1 MSNIQTSSDNSLV
14 NTRYSWLAEINERAL
29 AARPMVQPDFKAKP
43 VSVHDDE
50 YSRLVMSHPYYG
62 FVGAVV
68 GGIELLM
75 YSSNDDNVARTY
87 FYYGADAYETLSLR
101 LWQTLCQSANCILDI
116 GAFTGLYSLV
126 ARGTN
131 DRSTCIAFEPMPHI
145 RHRARMNF
153 VLNGRTDTI
162 LIEPF
167 ALSDATRML
176 PFYTSVGPTM
186 LDSGGTV
193 TQRSAEAAVSVDL
206 VQGISLD
213 QYLVSKP
220 GLKPD
225 LLKIDVEFH
234 EVAVLAGARN
244 TLTANRPTIIIEV
257 SKQQTLS
264 DVLSMLGGLGYQMFS
279 IDEARRM
286 LHEHRQGFAMATSYD
301 DLEDVHN
308 VLACPTPEVSAA
320 CGETAAQVLRLH
332 SAL

>member
-1 MSNIQTSSDNSLV
+1 MSST
-14 NTRYSWLAEINERAL
+14 
-29 AARPMVQPDFKAKP
+29 PVQPDGQFINGRHSWLMEINKRALDSRPMAQPNFQPRP

-50 YSRLVMSHPYYG
+50 YSRLVMSHPFYG
-62 FVGAVV
+62 FIGAVV
-68 GGIELLM
+68 GGIELVM

-101 LWQTLCQSANCILDI
+101 LWQRLCMDANCILDI

-131 DRSTCIAFEPMPHI
+131 DRSICIAFEPMPHI

-162 LIEPF
+162 LLEPF

-186 LDSGGTV
+186 LDSGGSV
-193 TQRSAEAAVSVDL
+193 TQRSSGEAVSVDL

-213 QYLVSKP
+213 QYLISKP
-220 GLKPD
+220 ALKPD

-234 EVAVLAGARN
+234 ETAVLAGARQM
-244 TLTANRPTIIIEV
+244 LASSRPTIIIEV
-257 SKQQTLS
+257 SKQQTLAEVS
-264 DVLSMLGGLGYQMFS
+264 SVLGSLGYRMFS

-286 LHEHRQGFAMATSYD
+286 LHEHRQGTVMPSSYD
-301 DLEDVHN
+301 DVDDVHN
-308 VLACPTPEVSAA
+308 LLACPTGEVAVICEMVAA
-320 CGETAAQVLRLH
+320 LIRQ
-332 SAL
+332 